1 MKRLRCRS
9 DGGRVEEGGIGE
21 AGHDC
26 NRGGGT
32 TTTTTTTNYDVLVS
46 DGGRRRNEMN
56 IVGIGTPRGT
66 TKKMPRV
73 NK

>member
-32 TTTTTTTNYDVLVS
+32 TTTTTTTTNYDVLVS
-46 DGGRRRNEMN
+46 DGGGGGM
-56 IVGIGTPRGT
+56 
-66 TKKMPRV
+66 K
-73 NK
+73 